1 MTEAGRERDNGRKV
15 DELRPIIIETGVNM
29 HAEGSVLISMGK
41 TKVICTASVE
51 ERVPPFLKGSG
62 KGWVSAEYSMLPR
75 ATNTRT
81 QREASKGKLGGRTME
96 IQRLIGRALRSV
108 VDFEAMGGETSI
120 LIDCDVIQA
129 DGGTRTASITGGFV
143 AMYLAFGSL
152 IKKGLINKIPV
163 HDFVA
168 AISVGIVKGRP
179 MLDLNYEEDYLASTD
194 MNVVMTG
201 GGKYVELQGTAEE
214 HPFSKE
220 DLEGMT
226 SLAESGIMRLVQVQK
241 EALKGVL

>member
-143 AMYLAFGSL
+143 AMHLAFGSL

-168 AISVGIVKGRP
+168 AISVGMVKGRP

-220 DLEGMT
+220 DMEGMT